1 MYPHTDNDEFNPL
14 TEEEL
19 RKAEEDEEFRRRV
32 RREVLRV
39 QSGEADDDIERD
51 REEQEEA
58 EREEKEREAK
68 KQKKRSRLFWQ
79 LFSGNI
85 LINKSVADNYHYFA
99 AIAVMC
105 FVSIA
110 VMFMT
115 LYADLRYSQL
125 ERELQLVRE
134 RSIRLQEQ
142 LYNSTTHSAIKEQ
155 LKERGIPLK
164 DPDKAKEIVE

>member
-1 MYPHTDNDEFNPL
+1 MYPHTENDEFNPL

-19 RKAEEDEEFRRRV
+19 RQMEEDEEFRRRV

-39 QSGEADDDIERD
+39 QSGEADEDIERD

-58 EREEKEREAK
+58 EREEQERRAK
-68 KQKKRSRLFWQ
+68 KQKRRSRLFWQ
-79 LFSGNI
+79 IFSGNI
-85 LINKSVADNYHYFA
+85 LVNKSVAENYHYFA

-142 LYNSTTHSAIKEQ
+142 LYNNTTHAAIKEQ